1 MYEVAELFS
10 GSQCQTRLWL
20 AQPVADALAKRSRKH
35 RQEVGILMAR
45 LRRYA
50 QNGFALYE
58 GNAKPIR
65 PEPDGV
71 YRIGHPDDLFRIIGF
86 YDHDS
91 RTDFIAIDAFE
102 KRGHGLSAS
111 DQARIANVARVK
123 KQGLWKK
130 KNNYAQYPRLAQTPR

>member
-1 MYEVAELFS
+1 MYEVAELFARMP
-10 GSQCQTRLWL
+10 CQTRVWV
-20 AQPVADALAKRSRKH
+20 AQPVTDALAKRGRKH
-35 RQEVGILMAR
+35 QREVAILMAR

-91 RTDFIAIDAFE
+91 RADFVAIDSFE
-102 KRGHGLSAS
+102 KRGHALSSS
-111 DQARIANVARVK
+111 DQTRIANVARVRK
-123 KQGLWKK
+123 RGLWKR
-130 KNNYAQYPRLAQTPR
+130 NADYANYPRLAQTP